1 MATALFIN
9 RTDLV
14 KNTIINGSVDTDR
27 FIQIIKISQFQ
38 HLQIYCGTALYDQLS
53 DAILN
58 NNVSADQTALLN
70 DYLQPMLIHY
80 SMVDYLP
87 FASFEI
93 KNGGLF
99 KHTSENGQVA
109 TKEEID
115 FLTQKHRS
123 YAEFYT
129 RRFIDYMSFNASE
142 KFPKYYENR
151 DEDMYPSKSAAF
163 VGWVL

>member
-58 NNVSADQTALLN
+58 NTVTADQQTLLN

-99 KHTSENGQVA
+99 KHTSENGQPA

>member
-14 KNTIINGSVDTDR
+14 KNTFINGSVDTDR
-27 FIQIIKISQFQ
+27 FIQVIKISQFQ

-58 NNVSADQTALLN
+58 NSVTTDQRALLN

-80 SMVDYLP
+80 SMVDYIP
-87 FASFEI
+87 IASFEI

-99 KHTSENGQVA
+99 KHTSENGQAA

-151 DEDMYPSKSAAF
+151 DEDMYPSKSASF

>member
-14 KNTIINGSVDTDR
+14 KNTFINGSVDTDR
-27 FIQIIKISQFQ
+27 FIQVIKISQFQ

-58 NNVSADQTALLN
+58 NSVSTDQRALLN

-80 SMVDYLP
+80 SMVDYIP
-87 FASFEI
+87 IASFEI

-99 KHTSENGQVA
+99 KHTSENGQAA

-129 RRFIDYMSFNASE
+129 RRFVDYMSFNASE

-151 DEDMYPSKSAAF
+151 DEDMYPSKSASF

>member
-1 MATALFIN
+1 
-9 RTDLV
+9 
-14 KNTIINGSVDTDR
+14 
-27 FIQIIKISQFQ
+27 
-38 HLQIYCGTALYDQLS
+38 
-53 DAILN
+53 
-58 NNVSADQTALLN
+58 
-70 DYLQPMLIHY
+70 
-80 SMVDYLP
+80 MVDYIP
-87 FASFEI
+87 IASFEI

-99 KHTSENGQVA
+99 KHTSENGQAA

-151 DEDMYPSKSAAF
+151 DEDMYPSKSASF

>member
-14 KNTIINGSVDTDR
+14 KNTFINGSVDTDR
-27 FIQIIKISQFQ
+27 FIQVIKISQFQ
-38 HLQIYCGTALYDQLS
+38 HLQIYCGSALYDQLS

-58 NNVSADQTALLN
+58 NSVTADQQALLN

-80 SMVDYLP
+80 SMVDYIP
-87 FASFEI
+87 IASFEI

-99 KHTSENGQVA
+99 KHTSENGQAA

-129 RRFIDYMSFNASE
+129 RRFIDYMNYNAST
-142 KFPKYYENR
+142 KFPEYYSNSN
-151 DEDMYPSKSAAF
+151 DDMYPDTEANW

>member
-14 KNTIINGSVDTDR
+14 KNTFINGSVDTDR
-27 FIQIIKISQFQ
+27 FIQVIKISQFQ

-58 NNVSADQTALLN
+58 NSVSTDQRALLN

-80 SMVDYLP
+80 SMVDYIP
-87 FASFEI
+87 IASFEI

-99 KHTSENGQVA
+99 KHTSENGQAA

-151 DEDMYPSKSAAF
+151 DEDMYPSKSASF